1 MRNESVAPACV
12 LRPQDANELSGNSPP
27 YHFIEPPV
35 KILVID
41 VGGSHVK
48 MLATGRRTPLKLPS
62 GPELTPDSMVA
73 GVLDATADWRYDR
86 VSIGYPGPV
95 ADNQPTAEPVNLGPG
110 WVDFDYPAAFKL
122 PVRMVNDAA
131 MQALGSYDGG
141 RMLFLALGTG
151 LGITLVRDGVVVP
164 LEVAHLPYRKGKSYE
179 DYVGERGLKRL
190 GVKRWTEH
198 LTAVVE
204 MLLAA
209 LTSEYAVLGG
219 GNVRLLEELP
229 PHCRRGTNLN
239 AFRGGYLLWQKRAR
253 LT

>member
-1 MRNESVAPACV
+1 
-12 LRPQDANELSGNSPP
+12 
-27 YHFIEPPV
+27 
-35 KILVID
+35 
-41 VGGSHVK
+41 
-48 MLATGRRTPLKLPS
+48 
-62 GPELTPDSMVA
+62 MVA
-73 GVLDATADWRYDR
+73 AVLSATADWTFDR
-86 VSIGYPGPV
+86 VSIGFPGPV
-95 ADNQPTAEPVNLGPG
+95 ANNQPTAEPVNLGAG
-110 WVDFDYPAAFKL
+110 WVDFDFQAAFKL

-179 DYVGERGLKRL
+179 DYIGERGLKRL
-190 GVKRWTEH
+190 GTKKWTEH
-198 LTAVVE
+198 LTEIVD

-209 LTSEYAVLGG
+209 LTSDYAVLGG

-229 PHCRRGTNLN
+229 PNCRRGTNLN

-253 LT
+253 LK

>member
-1 MRNESVAPACV
+1 M
-12 LRPQDANELSGNSPP
+12 
-27 YHFIEPPV
+27 

-41 VGGSHVK
+41 IGGSHVK

-62 GPELTPDSMVA
+62 GPELTPKMMVA
-73 GVLDATADWRYDR
+73 GVLEATADWRYDM

-95 ADNQPTAEPVNLGPG
+95 AENQPTAEPVNLGPG
-110 WVDFDYPAAFKL
+110 WVDFDFAAAFKL

-179 DYVGERGLKRL
+179 DYIGERGLKRL

-198 LTAVVE
+198 VTVVAE

-229 PHCRRGTNLN
+229 PNCRRGTNLN

>member
-1 MRNESVAPACV
+1 M
-12 LRPQDANELSGNSPP
+12 
-27 YHFIEPPV
+27 

-48 MLATGRRTPLKLPS
+48 MLATGKRTPVKIPS
-62 GPELTPDSMVA
+62 GPELTPATMVA
-73 GVLDATADWRYDR
+73 EVLKATEDWKYDR
-86 VSIGYPGPV
+86 VSIGFPGPV
-95 ADNQPTAEPVNLGPG
+95 ADNLPTAEPVNLGPG
-110 WVDFDYPAAFKL
+110 WVGFDYEAAFKL

-141 RMLFLALGTG
+141 RMLFMALGTG

-164 LEVAHLPYRKGKSYE
+164 LEVAHLPYRKGRSYE
-179 DYVGERGLKRL
+179 DYIGERGLKRL
-190 GVKRWTEH
+190 GVKRWKQH
-198 LTAVVE
+198 LETVVE
-204 MLLAA
+204 LLLAA

-229 PHCRRGTNLN
+229 PNTRRGTNMN